1 MISLQDVGW
10 ATRERIRATIRRLL
24 VEPQM
29 VALGQIASSSR
40 SGSRPQFR
48 KLWDAE
54 FRIFSQFGE
63 DGILDFLCTTMDIAR
78 PRVMEIGAGN
88 FSECNSRFLAEA
100 RGASVYAVDGQ
111 RGLSRAITRSTLK
124 WRTPLWAREVWVSP
138 VNAPFLEAEAT
149 QVMGGIDILSLDI
162 DGNDYWVL
170 ESLSLQ
176 EIKIVV
182 VEFNPY
188 FGPRAISVP
197 RTDAFDRTTE
207 HSSWLYYGAS
217 LQAFAHLLKSKGFAL
232 VGTTRA
238 GNNAFFVRQTL
249 LPLVGVPEST
259 EKDLLADA
267 KDWTIREMRDPQ
279 GNLVAEQTVDAGR
292 IVLRGLPVVN
302 VSTGEL
308 EKY

>member
-10 ATRERIRATIRRLL
+10 ATRERLRTTIRRLL

-54 FRIFSQFGE
+54 FRVFSQFGE

-78 PRVMEIGAGN
+78 PKIMEIGAGN

-111 RGLSRAITRSTLK
+111 RGLSRAIARSTLK

-138 VNAPFLEAEAT
+138 VNAPSLEAEAT

-176 EIKIVV
+176 EMKIVV

-188 FGPRAISVP
+188 FAPRAISVP
-197 RTDAFDRTTE
+197 RNDAFDRTAE

-238 GNNAFFVRQTL
+238 GNNAFFVLRNL
-249 LPLVGVPEST
+249 LPLSGLAETPKE
-259 EKDLLADA
+259 ELLADSA
-267 KDWTIREMRDPQ
+267 RWTIREMRDDR
-279 GNLVAEQTVDAGR
+279 GDLVPEQTVHAGLEA
-292 IVLRGLPVVN
+292 LRGTPVVN
-302 VSTGEL
+302 VLTQKL
-308 EKY
+308 EHF

>member
-1 MISLQDVGW
+1 MISLRDVGW
-10 ATRERIRATIRRLL
+10 ATRERLRTTIRRLL

-54 FRIFSQFGE
+54 FRVFSQFGE

-78 PRVMEIGAGN
+78 PKIMEIGAGN

-111 RGLSRAITRSTLK
+111 RGLSRAIARSSLK
-124 WRTPLWAREVWVSP
+124 WRTPLWAREVWVTP
-138 VNAPFLEAEAT
+138 VNAPCLEAEAT

-170 ESLSLQ
+170 DSMSL
-176 EIKIVV
+176 EGTKIVV

-197 RTDAFDRTTE
+197 RDDAFDRTTA

-217 LQAFAHLLKSKGFAL
+217 VQAFVHLLKSKDFAL
-232 VGTTRA
+232 AGTTRA
-238 GNNAFFVRQTL
+238 GNNAFFVPQNL
-249 LPLVGVPEST
+249 LPLVSVRESS

-267 KDWTIREMRDPQ
+267 EDWTIREMRDPQ

-292 IVLRGLPVVN
+292 IALSGLSVVN
-302 VSTGEL
+302 VHSGEL
-308 EKY
+308 EKF